1 MSHAQGTGHASRAGL
16 LSALESAGGVEFGAS
31 TPEQV
36 VITLMRAAGGD
47 SSSAPYD
54 AIVDRLVEPG
64 GFQHGL

>member
-1 MSHAQGTGHASRAGL
+1 MSRAQGMGQASRADL
-16 LSALESAGGVEFGAS
+16 LRALESAGGVEFGPAM
-31 TPEQV
+31 PEQA

-54 AIVDRLVEPG
+54 AVVDRLDEPG